1 MNRVHTPQTLP
12 LVLMVAAAVW
22 AVHATG
28 QNSVTAPATNSGAYA
43 VTFNVKAPTTVATGS
58 TVTCKVRIAPK
69 LSAMENLIG
78 QATPVQSAQGVAIL
92 VGSSANCTVLLPFSF
107 AAGDPRDGAALS
119 YEIDAANG
127 SSLEAV
133 RTQNGIAVPYPQ
145 TGATSILRLDVTI

>member
-1 MNRVHTPQTLP
+1 MNRVRTPQTLP
-12 LVLMVAAAVW
+12 LMLIVAAAIW

-43 VTFNVKAPTTVATGS
+43 ITFNVKAPTTVATGS
-58 TVTCKVRIAPK
+58 TITCRARIAPK
-69 LSAMENLIG
+69 LSAIENLIG
-78 QATPVQSAQGVAIL
+78 QATPVESAQGVATL

-107 AAGDPRDGAALS
+107 PAGDPRDGAALS

-133 RTQNGIAVPYPQ
+133 RTQNSIAVPYPQ
-145 TGATSILRLDVTI
+145 NGANASLRLDVTI